1 MPFLDA
7 TAFNWFGK
15 QLSERPNVIA
25 MSHVQ
30 EAWGY
35 PTTDTPMLTVTQ
47 ELFMWD
53 VVSLVL
59 LYLLDRFLQSVP
71 FIQNGGAR
79 ARWFCIHS
87 IGNAVVA
94 AGTTRDLALCVL
106 DHTRSKDPASSLMP
120 VGAAFSLHLYHCLAF
135 KLRPEDWSH
144 HLLFVFGVT
153 PLVIFHP
160 TRAMC
165 VCLFFCTG
173 FPGMLDYWLLMLVKT
188 QKLEKW
194 VQKRAAGFI
203 NAYLRMPGG
212 ALGASLLVQDGI
224 GAPARG
230 AGAAVLGGLML
241 ANSAYYGHQAI
252 YNAAQYENKR
262 A

>member
-1 MPFLDA
+1 MPQLNA
-7 TAFNWFGK
+7 PRFNLFDKW
-15 QLSERPNVIA
+15 LSERADFMLMSLSNATGGGPRSDDYTLSVI
-25 MSHVQ
+25 
-30 EAWGY
+30 
-35 PTTDTPMLTVTQ
+35 Q
-47 ELFMWD
+47 ELVMWD
-53 VVSLVL
+53 AVTLFL
-59 LYLLDRFLQSVP
+59 LYLLDYFLRRLAALQP
-71 FIQNGGAR
+71 GGAR

-106 DHTRSKDPASSLMP
+106 NHAESREPATSLMP
-120 VGAAFSLHLYHCLAF
+120 AGAAFSLHLYHCLAF

-153 PLVIFHP
+153 PLVVFHP
-160 TRAMC
+160 TRAMS

-212 ALGASLLVQDGI
+212 ALGASLLIQDGI
-224 GAPARG
+224 GTPGRG
-230 AGAAVLGGLML
+230 VGAAILGGLML

-252 YNAAQYENKR
+252 SSAALYEYKK